1 MLGFSSTPS
10 LPTIIPK
17 ALARFQQNCSS
28 PLSVRFCPLRC
39 LKWLGSFMWNLGN
52 SKFSPL
58 ARSRRADRVCQQ
70 LHSVTASTGILDRI
84 PISSEELL

>member
-10 LPTIIPK
+10 LPTVIPK

-70 LHSVTASTGILDRI
+70 ATQRDCFDRNVRPDSDLI
-84 PISSEELL
+84 